1 MNIIE
6 YADRELLAMDL
17 ANKLAG
23 EINAALRNDERV
35 LFAVPGGTSPGPV
48 FDALCGATLDWA
60 SVDVILTDERWVAQ
74 DDPRSNT
81 RLVRERL
88 LTDRAA
94 AARLVPMYRPTGT
107 PEEALED
114 LSEAIRPRLPLSV
127 LLLGM
132 GEDMHCASLFP
143 EAEGL
148 EAALAEDAPPLVALR
163 APGVPEPR
171 ISLTAP
177 ALDGALSKH
186 LLIMGE
192 AKRAALE
199 RAQELD
205 PMEAPI
211 RAVMSGMT
219 VHWAE

>member
-1 MNIIE
+1 MNFVE
-6 YADRELLAMDL
+6 YADREMLAMDL
-17 ANKLAG
+17 ANKLVG
-23 EINAALRNDERV
+23 EINAALRHEERV

-48 FDALCGATLDWA
+48 FDALCGAPLDWA
-60 SVDVILTDERWVAQ
+60 SVDVILTDERWVAE

-94 AARLVPMYRPTGT
+94 AARMVPMYRPTGT
-107 PEEALED
+107 PEEALER
-114 LSEAIRPRLPLSV
+114 LSEEIRPRLPISV

-143 EAEGL
+143 GAEGL
-148 EAALAEDAPPLVALR
+148 EAALAEDAPPLMALR

-171 ISLTAP
+171 VSLTAP
-177 ALDGALSKH
+177 VLEGALSKH
-186 LLIMGE
+186 LVITGQ
-192 AKRAALE
+192 AKRDALE
-199 RAQELD
+199 RAQGLD
-205 PMEAPI
+205 PMEAPV
-211 RAVMSGMT
+211 RAVLSGLT

>member
-1 MNIIE
+1 MNFVE
-6 YADRELLAMDL
+6 YADREMLAMDL

-23 EINAALRNDERV
+23 EINAALRHEERV
-35 LFAVPGGTSPGPV
+35 LFAVPGGASPGPV
-48 FDALCGATLDWA
+48 FDALCAAALDWA
-60 SVDVILTDERWVAQ
+60 SVDVILTDERWVPE

-94 AARLVPMYRPTGT
+94 KARMVPMYRPGDT
-107 PEEALED
+107 PEDAAAALSQEI
-114 LSEAIRPRLPLSV
+114 APRLPLSV

-143 EAEGL
+143 GAEGL
-148 EAALAEDAPPLVALR
+148 EAALAEDAPPLMAMH

-171 ISLTAP
+171 VSLTAP
-177 ALDGALSKH
+177 VLDGALSKH
-186 LLIMGE
+186 LVITGQ

-199 RAQELD
+199 RAQGLD
-205 PMEAPI
+205 PQEAPV
-211 RAVMSGMT
+211 RAVLSGVT